1 MRNNQHR
8 NITLSTKVSALQK
21 AELVKIAQ
29 SHDITLSEFIL
40 SIIDTYKHKYGKE
53 NEPSKN
59 ELKLKE
65 ENDSLKKK
73 NVRLLK
79 DRESADYRVGL
90 EMKRADKAVDE
101 RDEYRYRLKEK
112 MVENHT
118 LNQELLKYK
127 PKFDKS
133 KNDKQSTGIL
143 LALFGVIFFGGRVI
157 KG

>member
-1 MRNNQHR
+1 M
-8 NITLSTKVSALQK
+8 
-21 AELVKIAQ
+21 
-29 SHDITLSEFIL
+29 
-40 SIIDTYKHKYGKE
+40 
-53 NEPSKN
+53 
-59 ELKLKE
+59 KLKV

-73 NVRLLK
+73 NIRLLK

-118 LNQELLKYK
+118 LNEELLKYK
-127 PKFDKS
+127 PKIDKS
-133 KNDKQSTGIL
+133 KNDKQSTGVL
-143 LALFGVIFFGGRVI
+143 LALLGVILFGGRVI

>member
-73 NVRLLK
+73 NVRLFK

-90 EMKRADKAVDE
+90 
-101 RDEYRYRLKEK
+101 LFLQGPFI
-112 MVENHT
+112 
-118 LNQELLKYK
+118 LN
-127 PKFDKS
+127 F
-133 KNDKQSTGIL
+133 NDLEI
-143 LALFGVIFFGGRVI
+143 VI
-157 KG
+157 KCFVITLHIIYPRL

>member
-59 ELKLKE
+59 ELKVKE

-73 NVRLLK
+73 NIRFLK

-112 MVENHT
+112 MVENNLE
-118 LNQELLKYK
+118 LNIHPNPSSNIFNLV
-127 PKFDKS
+127 FNSNS
-133 KNDKQSTGIL
+133 KTKILVTNALGEQVYLEST
-143 LALFGVIFFGGRVI
+143 
-157 KG
+157 

>member
-73 NVRLLK
+73 NVRLFK

-90 EMKRADKAVDE
+90 EMNRAYKAVALMAE
-101 RDEYRYRLKEK
+101 GPYRVKVY
-112 MVENHT
+112 MVVNEHM
-118 LNQELLKYK
+118 
-127 PKFDKS
+127 
-133 KNDKQSTGIL
+133 
-143 LALFGVIFFGGRVI
+143 
-157 KG
+157 

>member
-29 SHDITLSEFIL
+29 SHDITLSEFIFN
-40 SIIDTYKHKYGKE
+40 IIDTYKHKYGKE
-53 NEPSKN
+53 NETSKN

-65 ENDSLKKK
+65 ENDTLKKK

-118 LNQELLKYK
+118 LNEELLKYK

-133 KNDKQSTGIL
+133 KSDKQSTGIL
-143 LALFGVIFFGGRVI
+143 LALLGAILFGGRVI

>member
-21 AELVKIAQ
+21 AELVNIAQ

-40 SIIDTYKHKYGKE
+40 SIIDTYKYKYGKQ
-53 NEPSKN
+53 NEPSVN

-73 NVRLLK
+73 NIRLLK

-112 MVENHT
+112 MIENHT
-118 LNQELLKYK
+118 LNKELLKYK

-133 KNDKQSTGIL
+133 KSDKHSTGIL
-143 LALFGVIFFGGRVI
+143 LALFGVILFGGRVI

>member
-40 SIIDTYKHKYGKE
+40 SIIDTYKYKYGKE
-53 NEPSKN
+53 NEPTKN

-73 NVRLLK
+73 NIRLLK

-127 PKFDKS
+127 PKIDKS
-133 KNDKQSTGIL
+133 KSDKQSMGIL
-143 LALFGVIFFGGRVI
+143 LALLGAILFGGRVI

>member
-29 SHDITLSEFIL
+29 SHDISLSEFIL
-40 SIIDTYKHKYGKE
+40 SIVDTYKHKYGKE

-73 NVRLLK
+73 NIRLLK

-101 RDEYRYRLKEK
+101 RDEYRYRLKET

-118 LNQELLKYK
+118 LYQELLKYK

-133 KNDKQSTGIL
+133 KSDKQSTRIL
-143 LALFGVIFFGGRVI
+143 LALLGAILFAGRVI

>member
-1 MRNNQHR
+1 MRINQNR
-8 NITLSTKVSALQK
+8 NITLSTKVSAIQK

-40 SIIDTYKHKYGKE
+40 SIIDTYKYEYGKE
-53 NEPSKN
+53 NDPSKN

-73 NVRLLK
+73 IIRVLK

-90 EMKRADKAVDE
+90 EMKRADKAVNE

-112 MVENHT
+112 MVENHR
-118 LNQELLKYK
+118 LNEELVKYK
-127 PKFDKS
+127 PKFEKS
-133 KNDKQSTGIL
+133 KSDKQSTGIL
-143 LALFGVIFFGGRVI
+143 LALLGAILFGGRVI